1 MGQPVLCRLVQTL
14 HVSVLSRQPH
24 LAKSGRVFGPQSG
37 VSAHAALCACAGQ
50 ASLRPFPDQG
60 ALELGRSA
68 QDLQREL
75 ALRGSG
81 VDRVL
86 NGTKERTLGL
96 QPLDHLQQMR
106 QGSREAV
113 NPHDDQRVAL
123 ADALQH
129 PPKHRPRTI
138 AARGLFFMD
147 LGAACGF
154 QGLRLG
160 QGGLILG

>member
-1 MGQPVLCRLVQTL
+1 MRA
-14 HVSVLSRQPH
+14 
-24 LAKSGRVFGPQSG
+24 LAKPAFVRSRI
-37 VSAHAALCACAGQ
+37 
-50 ASLRPFPDQG
+50 
-60 ALELGRSA
+60 ELGRSA
-68 QDLQREL
+68 QDLQRDL

-96 QPLDHLQQMR
+96 RPLDHLQQMR

-113 NPHDDQRVAL
+113 NPHDHQRVAL
-123 ADALQH
+123 AGALLH
-129 PPKHRPRTI
+129 PHKYRPRTI

-160 QGGLILG
+160 QGG